1 LTSSQYFSYIEAAT
15 VKGEYFMSNLVRF
28 GVSLEEDL
36 LIKFD
41 RLIKQR
47 KYTNRSEALRDLIR
61 DELVK
66 KEWTENKE
74 VTGAITLVYDHHT
87 RELVTKVLDV
97 QHDHHDCILSTQHI
111 HLDHHN
117 CFEIIVTKGKSK
129 EIEELFQKLK
139 SIKNVK
145 HAGFMMATKGKDLP

>member
-1 LTSSQYFSYIEAAT
+1 
-15 VKGEYFMSNLVRF
+15 MSKLVRF

-36 LIKFD
+36 LVKFD
-41 RLIKQR
+41 NHIKKH
-47 KYTNRSEALRDLIR
+47 KYTNRSEALRDMIR
-61 DELVK
+61 EELVK
-66 KEWTENKE
+66 KEWTDNKE

-87 RELVTKVLDV
+87 RELVSKVLDV
-97 QHDHHDCILSTQHI
+97 QHDYHACILSTQHI

-129 EIEELFQKLK
+129 EIEELYQKLK
-139 SIKNVK
+139 SIKSVK

>member
-1 LTSSQYFSYIEAAT
+1 
-15 VKGEYFMSNLVRF
+15 MSELVRF
-28 GVSLEEDL
+28 GVSLEDDL
-36 LIKFD
+36 LNKFD
-41 RLIKQR
+41 RHIKSQ
-47 KYTNRSEALRDLIR
+47 KYTNRSEAIRDLIR
-61 DELVK
+61 EELVK

-97 QHDHHDCILSTQHI
+97 QHDYHACILSTQHI

-129 EIEELFQKLK
+129 EIEELYQKLK

-145 HAGFMMATKGKDLP
+145 HTGFMMATKGNYLP

>member
-1 LTSSQYFSYIEAAT
+1 
-15 VKGEYFMSNLVRF
+15 MSNLVRF

-36 LIKFD
+36 LVKFD
-41 RLIKQR
+41 NHIKKH
-47 KYTNRSEALRDLIR
+47 KYTNRSEALRDMIR
-61 DELVK
+61 EELVK

-97 QHDHHDCILSTQHI
+97 QHDYHACILSTQHI

-129 EIEELFQKLK
+129 EIEVLYQKLK
-139 SIKNVK
+139 SIKSVK

>member
-1 LTSSQYFSYIEAAT
+1 
-15 VKGEYFMSNLVRF
+15 MSKLVRF

-36 LIKFD
+36 LVKFD
-41 RLIKQR
+41 NHIKKH
-47 KYTNRSEALRDLIR
+47 KYTNRSEALRDMIR
-61 DELVK
+61 KELVK

-87 RELVTKVLDV
+87 RELVNKVLDV

-117 CFEIIVTKGKSK
+117 CFKIIVTKGKSK
-129 EIEELFQKLK
+129 EIEVLYQK
-139 SIKNVK
+139 S
-145 HAGFMMATKGKDLP
+145 

>member
-1 LTSSQYFSYIEAAT
+1 
-15 VKGEYFMSNLVRF
+15 MSNLVRF

-36 LIKFD
+36 LRKFD

-74 VTGAITLVYDHHT
+74 VTGAITRGL
-87 RELVTKVLDV
+87 
-97 QHDHHDCILSTQHI
+97 
-111 HLDHHN
+111 
-117 CFEIIVTKGKSK
+117 
-129 EIEELFQKLK
+129 
-139 SIKNVK
+139 
-145 HAGFMMATKGKDLP
+145 

>member
-1 LTSSQYFSYIEAAT
+1 
-15 VKGEYFMSNLVRF
+15 MSKLVRF

-36 LIKFD
+36 LKKFD
-41 RLIKQR
+41 GHIKKQ
-47 KYTNRSEALRDLIR
+47 KYTNRSEAIRDLIR

-66 KEWTENKE
+66 KEWMENKE

-97 QHDHHDCILSTQHI
+97 QHDYHACILSSQHI

-117 CFEIIVTKGKSK
+117 CFEIVVTRGKSK

-139 SIKNVK
+139 SIKSVK
-145 HAGFMMATKGKDLP
+145 HAGFMMATKGKDLA

>member
-1 LTSSQYFSYIEAAT
+1 
-15 VKGEYFMSNLVRF
+15 MSNLVRF

-41 RLIKQR
+41 RLIRKR

-74 VTGAITLVYDHHT
+74 VTGAITIVYDHHT
-87 RELVTKVLDV
+87 RELVNKVLDV

-129 EIEELFQKLK
+129 EIETLYQKLK

-145 HAGFMMATKGKDLP
+145 HTGFMMATKGSDLL

>member
-1 LTSSQYFSYIEAAT
+1 
-15 VKGEYFMSNLVRF
+15 MSELVRF
-28 GVSLEEDL
+28 GVSLEDDL
-36 LIKFD
+36 LNKFD
-41 RLIKQR
+41 RHIKRQ
-47 KYTNRSEALRDLIR
+47 KYTNRSEAIRDLIR
-61 DELVK
+61 EELVK

-87 RELVTKVLDV
+87 REQVTKVLDV
-97 QHDHHDCILSTQHI
+97 QHDYHACILSTQHI

-129 EIEELFQKLK
+129 EIEELYQKLK

-145 HAGFMMATKGKDLP
+145 HTGFMMATKGNYLP

>member
-1 LTSSQYFSYIEAAT
+1 MMTS
-15 VKGEYFMSNLVRF
+15 KLVRF
-28 GVSLEEDL
+28 GVSLEEEL
-36 LIKFD
+36 LTQFD

-47 KYTNRSEALRDLIR
+47 KYTNRSEALRDMIREELI
-61 DELVK
+61 K
-66 KEWTENKE
+66 KEWMENKE

-97 QHDHHDCILSTQHI
+97 QHDYHTCILSSQHI

-129 EIEELFQKLK
+129 EIEELYQKLK
-139 SIKNVK
+139 SIKSVK
-145 HAGFMMATKGKDLP
+145 HVGFMMATKGKNLT

>member
-1 LTSSQYFSYIEAAT
+1 
-15 VKGEYFMSNLVRF
+15 MSKLVRF

-36 LIKFD
+36 LVKFD
-41 RLIKQR
+41 NHIKKH
-47 KYTNRSEALRDLIR
+47 KYTNRSEALRDMIR
-61 DELVK
+61 EELVK

-87 RELVTKVLDV
+87 RELVNKVLDV

-111 HLDHHN
+111 HLDHHI

-129 EIEELFQKLK
+129 EIEALYQKLK
-139 SIKNVK
+139 SIRSVK
-145 HAGFMMATKGKDLP
+145 HAGFMMATKGKDLF

>member
-1 LTSSQYFSYIEAAT
+1 
-15 VKGEYFMSNLVRF
+15 MSKLVRF

-36 LIKFD
+36 LVKFD
-41 RLIKQR
+41 NHIKKH
-47 KYTNRSEALRDLIR
+47 KYTNRSEALRDMIR
-61 DELVK
+61 EELVK

-97 QHDHHDCILSTQHI
+97 QHDHHACILSTQHI

-129 EIEELFQKLK
+129 EIEELYQKLK
-139 SIKNVK
+139 SIKSVK

>member
-1 LTSSQYFSYIEAAT
+1 
-15 VKGEYFMSNLVRF
+15 MSELVRF

-36 LIKFD
+36 LNKFD
-41 RLIKQR
+41 RHIKKH
-47 KYTNRSEALRDLIR
+47 KYTNRSEAIRDLIR
-61 DELVK
+61 EELVK

-74 VTGAITLVYDHHT
+74 VTGAITIVYDHHT

-97 QHDHHDCILSTQHI
+97 QHDYHACILSTQHI

-129 EIEELFQKLK
+129 EIEELYQKLK

>member
-1 LTSSQYFSYIEAAT
+1 MMT
-15 VKGEYFMSNLVRF
+15 VSKLVRF
-28 GVSLEEDL
+28 GVSLEEEL
-36 LIKFD
+36 LTQFD

-47 KYTNRSEALRDLIR
+47 HYTNRSEALRDMIREELI
-61 DELVK
+61 K

-97 QHDHHDCILSTQHI
+97 QHDYHTCILSSQHI

-129 EIEELFQKLK
+129 EIEELYQKLK
-139 SIKNVK
+139 SIKSVK
-145 HAGFMMATKGKDLP
+145 HAGFMMATKGNNLT

>member
-1 LTSSQYFSYIEAAT
+1 
-15 VKGEYFMSNLVRF
+15 MSKLVRF

-36 LIKFD
+36 LAQFD

-47 KYTNRSEALRDLIR
+47 KYTNRSEAIRDLIR

-97 QHDHHDCILSTQHI
+97 QHDYHTCILSSQHI

-117 CFEIIVTKGKSK
+117 CFEIIVTRGKSK
-129 EIEELFQKLK
+129 EIEELYQKLK
-139 SIKNVK
+139 SIKSVK
-145 HAGFMMATKGKDLP
+145 HAGFMMATKGRNLA

>member
-1 LTSSQYFSYIEAAT
+1 
-15 VKGEYFMSNLVRF
+15 MSNLVRF

-87 RELVTKVLDV
+87 RELVT
-97 QHDHHDCILSTQHI
+97 
-111 HLDHHN
+111 
-117 CFEIIVTKGKSK
+117 
-129 EIEELFQKLK
+129 
-139 SIKNVK
+139 
-145 HAGFMMATKGKDLP
+145 

>member
-1 LTSSQYFSYIEAAT
+1 MN
-15 VKGEYFMSNLVRF
+15 MSKLVRF

-36 LIKFD
+36 LVKFD
-41 RLIKQR
+41 QHIKQR
-47 KYTNRSEALRDLIR
+47 KYTNRSEALRDMIR
-61 DELVK
+61 EELVK

-87 RELVTKVLDV
+87 RELVNKVLDV

-129 EIEELFQKLK
+129 DIEVLYQKLK
-139 SIKNVK
+139 SVKSVK